1 MLRRV
6 LGFLGVPVWK
16 HFYTGLSRM
25 YLNGI
30 DMYMKTLSPTMRSV
44 AGERAHYVLNVSRPW
59 FDRGRVWQ
67 EDWWVCRDWL
77 FVGQFDPLF
86 DTGIGDPRLM
96 QLAQAIEANPDGGMS
111 FFFIFFFGL
120 LI

>member
-1 MLRRV
+1 M
-6 LGFLGVPVWK
+6 FLD
-16 HFYTGLSRM
+16 
-25 YLNGI
+25 GI

-86 DTGIGDPRLM
+86 DTGISDPRLL
-96 QLAQAIEANPDGGMS
+96 QLAQAIEANPDRGTS
-111 FFFIFFFGL
+111 FLFFLVVNLSLCL
-120 LI
+120 LLGAGYVFHVCCCLCKQNT